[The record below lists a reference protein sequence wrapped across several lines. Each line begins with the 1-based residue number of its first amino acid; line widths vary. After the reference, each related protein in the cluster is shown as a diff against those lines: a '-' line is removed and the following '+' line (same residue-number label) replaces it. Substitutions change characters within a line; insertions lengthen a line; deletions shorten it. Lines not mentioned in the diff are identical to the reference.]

1 MESYA
6 FSESGIE
13 SIVIPE
19 STVYLGGNAF
29 SYSALKEVTILSSL
43 TAVSSQGSDVF
54 MNCEDLTT
62 VTMMYI
68 TKISSGWF
76 ENCTALTT
84 VNYDPSLITHIYAS
98 AFNYCT
104 SLKEITIDVE
114 TINYLYTSFE
124 GWTADQTIKL
134 VGSGRAYAALEE
146 DSDWLNK
153 CYAQLVLVE

>member
-1 MESYA
+1 M
-6 FSESGIE
+6 
-13 SIVIPE
+13 
-19 STVYLGGNAF
+19 
-29 SYSALKEVTILSSL
+29 
-43 TAVSSQGSDVF
+43 
-54 MNCEDLTT
+54 
-62 VTMMYI
+62 
-68 TKISSGWF
+68 KIG
-76 ENCTALTT
+76 TALTT

-146 DSDWLNK
+146 DSDWLNN
-153 CYAQLVLVE
+153 CSAQLVLVE